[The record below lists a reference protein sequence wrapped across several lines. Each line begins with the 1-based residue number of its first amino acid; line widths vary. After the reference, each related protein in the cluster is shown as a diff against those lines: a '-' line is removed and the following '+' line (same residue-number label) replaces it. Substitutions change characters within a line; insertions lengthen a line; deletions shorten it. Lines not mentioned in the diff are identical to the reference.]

1 MNEDKDKSKETN
13 WLCDFWGLDQFIFS
27 RTKYLW
33 RMTVMEQSV
42 SIIQA
47 HIIKASLWSQIIS
60 SDIQMHKLM
69 VLREYGKDKLRLK
82 AN

>member
-1 MNEDKDKSKETN
+1 MA
-13 WLCDFWGLDQFIFS
+13 
-27 RTKYLW
+27 
-33 RMTVMEQSV
+33 VMEQSV

-47 HIIKASLWSQIIS
+47 HIIKAPLWSQIIS

-69 VLREYGKDKLRLK
+69 ALREYGKDKLRLK

>member
-1 MNEDKDKSKETN
+1 MV
-13 WLCDFWGLDQFIFS
+13 
-27 RTKYLW
+27 
-33 RMTVMEQSV
+33 VMEQSV

-60 SDIQMHKLM
+60 SDIQMLKKM
-69 VLREYGKDKLRLK
+69 TLREYGRDKLRLK

>member
-1 MNEDKDKSKETN
+1 MV
-13 WLCDFWGLDQFIFS
+13 
-27 RTKYLW
+27 
-33 RMTVMEQSV
+33 VMEQNV

-60 SDIQMHKLM
+60 SDIQMLKLM
-69 VLREYGKDKLRLK
+69 TLREYGRDKLRLK